1 MGPYVRDRHH
11 ARANELLAPIHE
23 RMPVVLAEDA
33 WDTWLDPSVDD
44 VATLERLLA
53 PAPDEWF
60 TAYEVST
67 RVNKPENNDADL
79 LAPVSP

>member
-1 MGPYVRDRHH
+1 MISSRPSTSACRSCSR
-11 ARANELLAPIHE
+11 RS
-23 RMPVVLAEDA
+23 A

-79 LAPVSP
+79 LQPVSP